1 VSEDE
6 GFRPPASHASHA
18 SHAGNRSDAVA
29 GAAGSEFI
37 PSSQTP
43 LVVFNP
49 GPDVMYPLKGELQD
63 LTRHRGVSVDVRGYG
78 DVMEGASRRT

>member
-6 GFRPPASHASHA
+6 GFRPAA
-18 SHAGNRSDAVA
+18 SHAGNRSDAA
-29 GAAGSEFI
+29 GAGAGVGSESI

-49 GPDVMYPLKGELQD
+49 APDVMYPLKGELQD